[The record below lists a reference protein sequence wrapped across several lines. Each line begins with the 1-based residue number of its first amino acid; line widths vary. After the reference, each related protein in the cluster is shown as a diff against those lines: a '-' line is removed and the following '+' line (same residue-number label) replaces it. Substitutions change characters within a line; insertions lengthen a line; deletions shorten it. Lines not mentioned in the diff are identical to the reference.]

1 MNSASKDTN
10 DLSKIFANVGSLGSI
25 NLLQKAA
32 AAALPEHLQATTAAA
47 AVHRQQQQHLP
58 GFDLHFTV
66 GCLDGSS
73 SSTFAKGSIQING
86 CLYYKTW
93 LKSNTFV

>member
-47 AVHRQQQQHLP
+47 AVHRQQQQH
-58 GFDLHFTV
+58 
-66 GCLDGSS
+66 
-73 SSTFAKGSIQING
+73 
-86 CLYYKTW
+86 
-93 LKSNTFV
+93 